1 MLRHGRGRP
10 VWSSR
15 NHGLGLSLSGRAST
29 GSARLSGVFINYR
42 REDSGGHAGHLYDRL
57 RQRYGPDR
65 VFRDID
71 AIAPGVDYAQRI
83 EAAIGTCDAVIVLIG
98 RDWLDIRGP
107 DGRRRLDDPGDLL
120 RREIAAALARGILVI
135 PVLVEGA
142 AMPSEQKL
150 PSDIAPL
157 AGRNALELS
166 DTHWDY
172 DVGRLQKALDQV
184 VADRPSPVTDGSV
197 PKVPVRTRLVL
208 LIVGGLL
215 VVGVVFGGRLILDV
229 WRQATREVDMTISPT
244 SGPSGTTVTASGS
257 GFQPGETI
265 ELRVHTDRVAEIRAD
280 SKGAFSDVRFQVR
293 DPLGGSFPSDR
304 QIAVS
309 ATGRSS
315 IKHAEEPFE
324 LRS

>member
-1 MLRHGRGRP
+1 
-10 VWSSR
+10 
-15 NHGLGLSLSGRAST
+15 
-29 GSARLSGVFINYR
+29 LSGVFINYR
-42 REDSGGHAGHLYDRL
+42 REDSGGHAGFLYDRL

-83 EAAIGTCDAVIVLIG
+83 DAAIGACDAVVVLIG
-98 RDWLDIRGP
+98 RDWLEARGP
-107 DGRRRLDDPGDLL
+107 DGQRRLDDPDDVL
-120 RREIAAALARGILVI
+120 RREIAAALARDILVL

-142 AMPSEQKL
+142 IMPSEREL

-157 AGRNALELS
+157 ARRNALELS
-166 DTHWDY
+166 DTRWDY
-172 DVGRLQKALDQV
+172 DVGRLQQALDQV
-184 VADRPSPVTDGSV
+184 VVGRPSPAPPPSAPG
-197 PKVPVRTRLVL
+197 RTRSRAPVAGSALLVL
-208 LIVGGLL
+208 VVGGLL
-215 VVGVVFGGRLILDV
+215 VAGVVFGGRVALNV
-229 WRQATREVDMTISPT
+229 WRQFTREADMTISPT

-280 SKGAFSDVRFQVR
+280 SNGAFSGVRLQVR
-293 DPLGGSFPSDR
+293 DPLGGGFPVDR
-304 QIAVS
+304 QVSVS

-324 LRS
+324 LKN